1 MALLWSPYPPPPI
14 RVELLTSVVSPAKG
28 RSCHQPPPSQ
38 PQAAEETLQLR
49 LNHCDP
55 SLNFPS
61 PGVSGRE
68 VGLRVATPKHIPALL
83 SVIFLPLSWPTS
95 ALAPWIPLPGAFQ
108 IQQKHFFFFPGKQNS
123 EQHEEWGWEGLI
135 VSRKGLEGKG
145 SDGRVRLRPREG
157 SKLHFPKDQL

>member
-1 MALLWSPYPPPPI
+1 MERWPSSGAPTRPPPI
-14 RVELLTSVVSPAKG
+14 RAELLTSVVSPAKG
-28 RSCHQPPPSQ
+28 RSSHQQPPSQ

-68 VGLRVATPKHIPALL
+68 VGLRVTTPKHIPALP

-95 ALAPWIPLPGAFQ
+95 ALAPWIPLPGAFW
-108 IQQKHFFFFPGKQNS
+108 IQQKHFFFFL
-123 EQHEEWGWEGLI
+123 E
-135 VSRKGLEGKG
+135 SRTPSSMRSGGGKG
-145 SDGRVRLRPREG
+145 SL
-157 SKLHFPKDQL
+157 